1 MSIRMVAVE
10 LYRVMKQTE
19 ELEKKLQD
27 LKPGSPEREEIE
39 RKLREAEA
47 EKIRLQKMLEGAKE

>member
-1 MSIRMVAVE
+1 MVAVE

-27 LKPGSPEREEIE
+27 LKPGSPEREGIE